1 MEIIYPEDFIR
12 FFNENEE
19 IDEVGEFEIIPE
31 ESHDFFERYYNDFGD
46 IGDINNNYTED
57 YGPDYRFDYNYI
69 EDYNP
74 DCESSY
80 NYIEAYSPDYRSN
93 YNYIENYN
101 PDYESNYN
109 YVEDYSPDCE
119 SSYNY
124 IEDYSPDCESSHNYV
139 EDYRA
144 RESESNSKF
153 SLIPPVIKNMP
164 DNIANI
170 PAVAQDLPY
179 AIKDMG
185 HDFVHSAPVGYV
197 ANMLPAPTNWQD
209 PRPPS
214 PLGPPPSHIPSKNEA
229 GVQHATFSGGGGA
242 TKAVSPG
249 SIRGCLFRFTYI
261 WQNNGRNY
269 WAYLTRVDRRSVSGW
284 RWAGFR
290 WVFFG
295 VDLRRIDS
303 FVCF

>member
-1 MEIIYPEDFIR
+1 MEIIYPNDFIR

-46 IGDINNNYTED
+46 IGDINNNYIED
-57 YGPDYRFDYNYI
+57 YGPDYRFDYNYNPDCEYNYNCIEDYSPDYRSNYNYI

-80 NYIEAYSPDYRSN
+80 NYIQDYSPDYGSN
-93 YNYIENYN
+93 Y
-101 PDYESNYN
+101 
-109 YVEDYSPDCE
+109 
-119 SSYNY
+119 
-124 IEDYSPDCESSHNYV
+124 NYV

-153 SLIPPVIKNMP
+153 SLIPPAIKNMP
-164 DNIANI
+164 DTIANI
-170 PAVAQDLPY
+170 PAIAQDLPY

-214 PLGPPPSHIPSKNEA
+214 PMGPPPSHIPSKKDT

-269 WAYLTRVDRRSVSGW
+269 WAYLTRVDRKSVSGW
-284 RWAGFR
+284 RWSGFR